1 MAEERVI
8 NTEKW
13 KDIKGYE
20 GVYQVSNTGRVR
32 SLDRTQLYKNGRIVS
47 YEGKTLKQ
55 SPNSRG
61 YMRVCLRSGKGY
73 RQPFVHRLVAEHF
86 VPNDSPGELP
96 VVNHKDS
103 NHLNNHADNLEW
115 TTILGNNHHAIAN
128 GRMQR
133 TDKWIENLN
142 KSLEKHYKPVVGYD
156 PISGM
161 EVVAFNSIQE
171 CGRHGFDVSCVC
183 DCCKGKRKT
192 HKGLVWRYADVVVIE

>member
-1 MAEERVI
+1 MI
-8 NTEKW
+8 NTEIW
-13 KDIKGYE
+13 KDIKCYE
-20 GVYQVSNTGRVR
+20 GVYQVSNYGRVQ
-32 SLDRTQLYKNGRIVS
+32 SLDRVQYDKNGKAVF
-47 YEGKTLKQ
+47 YKGKILKQ

-61 YMRVCLRSGKGY
+61 YTRVCLRGGKGY
-73 RQPFVHRLVAEHF
+73 EQPFVHRLVAEYF
-86 VPNDSPGELP
+86 VPNDSPSEFT

-103 NHLNNHADNLEW
+103 NHLNNNADNLEW

-142 KSLEKHYKPVVGYD
+142 KSLEKHYKPVIGYD

-161 EVVAFNSIQE
+161 EVVAFKSIQE
-171 CGRHGFDVSCVC
+171 CGRHGFDASCVC

-192 HKGLVWRYADVVVIE
+192 HKGLVWRYADEVVSE